1 MISGEPYP
9 NLVNSINRQEL
20 KQSYIKQQ
28 AELENQDRNKRI
40 PKKQDVFRIMTYN
53 VYGFNFFKNSASE
66 IKKIIDILD
75 PDIINFQEF
84 NNGFNIDGYRQFYK
98 LTMNNEDTGL
108 GVLNKVEHD
117 KNTIYSSH
125 IIPKDTIIWSNY
137 VKDNKIQ
144 VITDNDIR
152 AFTHTQL
159 NIDRVIISSK

>member
-40 PKKQDVFRIMTYN
+40 PKKHNVFRIMTYN

-84 NNGFNIDGYRQFYK
+84 NNGFNIDGGPRRARGRRRPPRRGFHRQ
-98 LTMNNEDTGL
+98 LL
-108 GVLNKVEHD
+108 
-117 KNTIYSSH
+117 
-125 IIPKDTIIWSNY
+125 KDHLL
-137 VKDNKIQ
+137 IQ
-144 VITDNDIR
+144 
-152 AFTHTQL
+152 HH
-159 NIDRVIISSK
+159 